1 GRPPLARLPAHRE
14 AHIAAGSD
22 DALLDFQRRCA
33 RAPALSERWKPS
45 TALTEAEAR
54 AQAQHFR
61 EAYVEPLEDLRTLDG
76 LYGRERAI
84 RLKQMEEE
92 RRLGREL
99 TDGERQQIEEPMRG
113 TAELE
118 RKRAILESVQGPLA
132 EYADTVRALNELLAE
147 GSINQTTYNARLA
160 ELQRAAA
167 ATMSGVTGRDPNTG
181 RTYDDLAAIA
191 DENARFAAQLES
203 FQQHR

>member
-1 GRPPLARLPAHRE
+1 
-14 AHIAAGSD
+14 
-22 DALLDFQRRCA
+22 
-33 RAPALSERWKPS
+33 
-45 TALTEAEAR
+45 
-54 AQAQHFR
+54 
-61 EAYVEPLEDLRTLDG
+61 
-76 LYGRERAI
+76 
-84 RLKQMEEE
+84 
-92 RRLGREL
+92 
-99 TDGERQQIEEPMRG
+99 
-113 TAELE
+113 ELE

-203 FQQHR
+203 FLQHREELLRRGIDYDQLEEAARQEHVNRFAEIDRQRYTMARDVFGQLAQLQSSKVKEIAAVGK